1 MSGDLTPT
9 KPPMDTALEPAG
21 SAPLPKAGWGPPRE
35 DEGVHWSRYVSALK
49 RYKWM
54 ILLIVLAGTGLGFSA
69 ARMIDPVYT
78 ANATIVLSQPN
89 NGGPSARGPIQAAE
103 IFSGVSW
110 VDLLRTSSILDNA
123 VKRSH
128 SYLFPAAP
136 GDSAVFAEF
145 DVADRLEAGDYRLTI
160 SADGSRWAL
169 ATAQGKQIENGVVGD
184 SIGRKVGFLWAPSA
198 ETLGRSRHIDF
209 GVSPIREISQSVL
222 SRMFMRRT
230 SDESDFL
237 QIQLTGT
244 NPQETARTLNAVI
257 AEFVHTAGELKKR
270 SIREVARTL
279 ESQLDTAALSL
290 REAENKFQGFRAGT
304 ITLPTDVLVM
314 KPTDLAPSSPVMD
327 QFFRQRLDL
336 DNISRDRKALQDVLT
351 QARAGKIGVDA
362 FLAIQSVASA
372 QELQTALD
380 ELNRKEAELRAAQI
394 QYTDSFPT
402 VRTLKYSIEQ
412 LRTRTIPTIASGL
425 LEQLRRREQ
434 DLTGRVRAAE
444 SEIRQIPARTIEEAR
459 LRRDVTVKENV
470 YTMLKDRYEQ
480 TRLAEA
486 SAQPDVGIVDTAA
499 VPRWPSSNSAPNIIL
514 VALLASIGG
523 GLGLAL
529 LLDHTDRRFRYPQQA
544 TNQLGLTVVGAV
556 PRILNPKSTQ
566 AQHEEQAHMIEAF
579 RSIRLNVRS
588 QFNGRGPVQFT
599 ISSPGPGDGKSL
611 VSLNLALSFAEAGS
625 RTVLIDGDIRR
636 GQLHSTFNVS
646 RVPGLIDHLSGEVA
660 LSEIVHSGIHD
671 KLALI
676 PCGTRRQRG
685 PELLTSPALL
695 ELMAQLRPQFDVIIV
710 DSPPFGAGIDAYALS
725 AATQNLLVVLRA
737 GETDL
742 RIAESKLEL
751 VDRLPIRVLGAVLN
765 NISTTEGAYKTYSYL
780 YGYALEEDDERP
792 QLIGRIND

>member
-21 SAPLPKAGWGPPRE
+21 PSPVPKVGWGAPRE
-35 DEGVHWSRYVSALK
+35 DEGVQWSRYTSALK

-78 ANATIVLSQPN
+78 ANATVVLSQPN
-89 NGGPSARGPIQAAE
+89 SPASPRGPIQAAE
-103 IFSGVSW
+103 VFSGVSW
-110 VDLLRTSSILDNA
+110 LDLLKTSAILDNA
-123 VKRSH
+123 VKRAH
-128 SYLFPAAP
+128 SYLYPALPA
-136 GDSAVFAEF
+136 DSVVFQDF
-145 DVADRLEAGDYRLTI
+145 DVADRFEHGDYRLTV
-160 SADGSRWAL
+160 SPDGRRWSL
-169 ATAQGKQIENGVVGD
+169 LTAQGRPVDAGIAGD
-184 SIGRKVGFLWAPSA
+184 SIGRKIGFRWAPSPQV
-198 ETLGRSRHIDF
+198 LRRGRNIDF
-209 GVSPIREISQSVL
+209 GVAPIRDISQSVL
-222 SRMFMRRT
+222 RRLYIRRS
-230 SDESDFL
+230 SDQSDFL
-237 QIQLTGT
+237 LLQLTGT
-244 NPQETARTLNAVI
+244 NPNETARTLNAVI
-257 AEFVHTAGELKKR
+257 AEFVYTAGELKKR
-270 SIREVARTL
+270 SLREVARTL
-279 ESQLDTAALSL
+279 ERQLDTAALSL
-290 REAENKFQGFRAGT
+290 REAENKYQGFRANT
-304 ITLPTDVLVM
+304 ITLPSDVLAVRG
-314 KPTDLAPSSPVMD
+314 TDLAPSSPVMD
-327 QFFRQRLDL
+327 QFFRQRMDL
-336 DNISRDRKALQDVLT
+336 DNISRDRRALETVLR
-351 QARAGKIGVDA
+351 QARSGKIGVDA
-362 FLAIQSVASA
+362 FLAIQSVANA

-380 ELNRKEAELRAAQI
+380 ELNRQEAALRAAQV

-402 VRTLKYSIEQ
+402 VKNLRKSIEQ
-412 LRTRTIPTIASGL
+412 LRSRAIPTIATGL
-425 LEQLRRREQ
+425 LEQLSRREQ
-434 DLTGRVRAAE
+434 DLTGRVRTAE
-444 SEIRQIPARTIEEAR
+444 REIRAIPARSIEEQR
-459 LRRDVTVKENV
+459 LQRDVKVKENV

-480 TRLAEA
+480 TKLSEA

-499 VPRWPSSNSAPNIIL
+499 VPRWPSSNSAPRIIL
-514 VALLASIGG
+514 IALMASIGG

-556 PRILNPKSTQ
+556 PRIRSNLKSTQ
-566 AQHEEQAHMIEAF
+566 AEHEQQSHMVEAF

-588 QFNGRGPVQFT
+588 QYNGRGPVALT

-625 RTVLIDGDIRR
+625 RTVLLDGDIRR

-646 RVPGLIDHLSGEVA
+646 RVPGLIDYLSGEVTLA
-660 LSEIVHSGIHD
+660 EITHGGIHE
-671 KLALI
+671 KLSLI

-695 ELMAQLRPQFDVIIV
+695 ELMAQLRPQYDVIIV

-742 RIAESKLEL
+742 RVAESKLEL

-792 QLIGRIND
+792 QLIGRVSE